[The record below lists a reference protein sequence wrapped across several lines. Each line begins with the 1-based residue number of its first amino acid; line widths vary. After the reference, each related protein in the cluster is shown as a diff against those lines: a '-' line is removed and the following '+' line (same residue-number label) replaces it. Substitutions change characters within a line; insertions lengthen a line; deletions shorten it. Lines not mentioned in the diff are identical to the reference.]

1 MEDPINQFNNWLETA
16 FEEGIK
22 EANTMVLSTVS
33 ELGKPSARMVFL
45 KGHSSEGLLFF
56 TNYNSR
62 KAKDIMS
69 NHHASLL
76 FYWKELERQIRI
88 EGIVR
93 KASAEESDTYFHSRS
108 FESNLSAIA
117 SPQSAVIPDRNFLLN
132 RIALIRKENTIETL
146 RRPLYWGGFKLIP
159 EYFEFWQAGEGRL
172 HDRVSYTLKD
182 DGWEMNVLAP

>member
-1 MEDPINQFNNWLETA
+1 MENPINQFNNWLEAA

-22 EANTMVLSTVS
+22 EHNAMVLSTVS
-33 ELGKPSARMVFL
+33 ELGKPSARVVFL
-45 KGHSSEGLLFF
+45 KGHSSKGLLFF

-93 KASAEESDTYFHSRS
+93 KASAEESDTYFHSRP

-117 SPQSAVIPDRNFLLN
+117 SPQSAVIPDRNFLIN
-132 RIALIRKENTIETL
+132 RIALIRKENTIETI

-159 EYFEFWQAGEGRL
+159 EYFEFWQAGEARL
-172 HDRVSYTLKD
+172 HDGISYTLKD

>member
-1 MEDPINQFNNWLETA
+1 MEDPINQFNNWLEAA

-22 EANTMVLSTVS
+22 EHNSMVLSTVS
-33 ELGKPSARMVFL
+33 ELGKPSARVVFL
-45 KGHSSEGLLFF
+45 KGHSSKGLLFF

-108 FESNLSAIA
+108 FESNLSAVS
-117 SPQSAVIPDRNFLLN
+117 SPQSAVIADRNFLLN
-132 RIALIRKENTIETL
+132 RIALIRKENTIETI

-159 EYFEFWQAGEGRL
+159 EYFEFWQAGKARL
-172 HDRVSYTLKD
+172 HDRVSYTLEN
-182 DGWEMNVLAP
+182 GEWVVERLAP